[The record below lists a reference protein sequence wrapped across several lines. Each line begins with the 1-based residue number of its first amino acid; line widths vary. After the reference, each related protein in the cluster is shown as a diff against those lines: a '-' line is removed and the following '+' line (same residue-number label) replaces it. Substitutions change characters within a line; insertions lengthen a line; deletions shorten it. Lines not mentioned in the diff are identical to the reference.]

1 MQDRFEQRGAEG
13 ASVEDL
19 FLAQQESFAEA
30 QARAIE
36 ENRSFAKTEF
46 FRFDKLGT
54 YRIRILPLA
63 PAPQEGV
70 ERRGYEHPVHQLL
83 MELQRPDGGDKP
95 QNIYVTVP
103 RATEAG
109 YSLDLVDTYRLL
121 AVEAAKAAGD
131 EKLAEKIGGGS
142 FGGGVKFNYGH
153 AMYVIDLKERAKGIQ
168 LLTLSHSQFKELDER
183 RFKLW
188 EKKLLKNPQHPCPVS
203 SVYNAYPVEVEKR
216 RNGGKTEYCFSIDNE
231 SDNEA
236 LTREELTML
245 VNSPRIPE
253 IVYRYTRYHFEATLA
268 FLSQCDLRYGLH
280 VMQSPEMTQAVETF
294 RTELPK
300 EDTSSFS
307 FDKRAKD
314 GERADTGVLSLEALC
329 SRFEELKAQ
338 GLSDRTEQ
346 GQELRA
352 AIRSF
357 IEQEKLPVR
366 VTRSTTN
373 DELLDMIEDALGD
386 RSADSEA
393 SAEEPRSAA
402 EQEEEET
409 PLRRRR

>member
-121 AVEAAKAAGD
+121 AVEAAKAASD

-142 FGGGVKFNYGH
+142 FGGGLRFNYGH
-153 AMYVIDLKERAKGIQ
+153 AMYMIDLKERAKGIQ

-203 SVYNAYPVEVEKR
+203 YITP
-216 RNGGKTEYCFSIDNE
+216 
-231 SDNEA
+231 
-236 LTREELTML
+236 
-245 VNSPRIPE
+245 IPW
-253 IVYRYTRYHFEATLA
+253 
-268 FLSQCDLRYGLH
+268 
-280 VMQSPEMTQAVETF
+280 
-294 RTELPK
+294 
-300 EDTSSFS
+300 
-307 FDKRAKD
+307 
-314 GERADTGVLSLEALC
+314 
-329 SRFEELKAQ
+329 
-338 GLSDRTEQ
+338 
-346 GQELRA
+346 
-352 AIRSF
+352 RS
-357 IEQEKLPVR
+357 
-366 VTRSTTN
+366 
-373 DELLDMIEDALGD
+373 
-386 RSADSEA
+386 
-393 SAEEPRSAA
+393 RSAA
-402 EQEEEET
+402 T
-409 PLRRRR
+409 AARPNTASPSTTSPTTRRSRCS